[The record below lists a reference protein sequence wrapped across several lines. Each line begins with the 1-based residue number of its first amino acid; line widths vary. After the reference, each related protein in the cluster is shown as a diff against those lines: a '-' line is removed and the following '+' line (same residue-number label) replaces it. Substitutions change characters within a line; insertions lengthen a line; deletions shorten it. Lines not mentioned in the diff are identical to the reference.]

1 ECHFSKVC
9 KKIKKEIE
17 NTLFGMGNPLL
28 DISAVVD
35 KDFLDK
41 FGLKPNDQIL
51 AEDKHKPL
59 FEEIIKRNNVE
70 YHAGGSTQNSV
81 KIAQW
86 MIQEPHKVATFFG
99 CIGTDRF
106 GEILKTKAAEAHV
119 DAYYY
124 EQNQEPTGTCA
135 ACITGENRSLV
146 ANLAAANCYKK
157 EKHLDL
163 DGNWELV
170 KKAKVYYIAGFFLT
184 VSPES
189 ILKVAK
195 HASDNNKIFC
205 LNLSA
210 PFISQFFK
218 EPLMKVMPYVDI
230 LFGNETEAATF
241 AKELGFETD
250 DIAEIAKKTQNLP
263 KENDKRQRVVV
274 FTQGKDDTVATDLV
288 NPDSKV
294 TMFPVLDIDQ
304 NDIVDTN
311 GAGDAFVGGFLSAL
325 VQDQVLEECIRAGH
339 YAANVIIQRVGCTF
353 PERPEYH

>member
-1 ECHFSKVC
+1 MKVASAGLQREQLSG
-9 KKIKKEIE
+9 KTNKNVHDGEANMSTGKTTLLSE

-51 AEDKHKPL
+51 AEDKHKAL
-59 FEEIIKRNNVE
+59 FDEIVKKSNVE

-86 MIQEPHKVATFFG
+86 MIQKPHKVATFFG
-99 CIGTDRF
+99 CIGSDHF
-106 GEILKTKAAEAHV
+106 GEILKKKAEEAHV
-119 DAYYY
+119 DAHYY
-124 EQNQEPTGTCA
+124 EQNVVPTGTCA
-135 ACITGENRSLV
+135 ACITGDNRSLV

-163 DGNWELV
+163 DSNWELA
-170 KKAKVYYIAGFFLT
+170 KKARVYYIAGFFLT

-205 LNLSA
+205 MNLSA

-218 EPLMKVMPYVDI
+218 QPLMEIMPYVDI

-241 AKELGFETD
+241 AKELGFEVTGRPCSQSWTSTRMTSWTQTEPETPLWEDSSPHWSKSKCWRSASEPDTTPPTSSSDGSAAPSQRNQTSTD
-250 DIAEIAKKTQNLP
+250 APELLQCDL
-263 KENDKRQRVVV
+263 
-274 FTQGKDDTVATDLV
+274 FTQRHL
-288 NPDSKV
+288 
-294 TMFPVLDIDQ
+294 
-304 NDIVDTN
+304 
-311 GAGDAFVGGFLSAL
+311 
-325 VQDQVLEECIRAGH
+325 
-339 YAANVIIQRVGCTF
+339 
-353 PERPEYH
+353 